1 MTGAGRWGGG
11 SSDHLSTMARQGQGR
26 TPVLDRSGVEH
37 VLWGARPAGAETARG
52 VAPHST
58 VDAAPPAQRRGGR
71 VNEMAVRGAW
81 GGWGGWGGGGAK
93 RRAGD
98 GGLPPPLPP
107 PHSRGGRPGCPPGV
121 PLATGG
127 LGGGGGRTLGGPGS
141 SSPSGGSG
149 RRGHN
154 PEGHRRPRPSATG
167 MTLGLGPPPTPPATD
182 PRGSRQSALPKPLVG
197 WRGMARPSTWPATNH
212 PLARH
217 PHPLP
222 VRLSRSAPAR
232 ASRGF
237 FFFNNQKVLPLHP
250 RRAPPSGAPS
260 CFTHVDPHAWYRARW
275 WPADAA
281 HSTTGGGPSLG
292 MGVCTH
298 QLLSRSGRTGCN
310 RRVRPLP
317 SGQARRH
324 HRADPSS

>member
-11 SSDHLSTMARQGQGR
+11 SSDHLSTLARQGQGR
-26 TPVLDRSGVEH
+26 TPVLDRGGVEH
-37 VLWGARPAGAETARG
+37 GLWGARSAGAETARG

-71 VNEMAVRGAW
+71 VNGMAVRGVW
-81 GGWGGWGGGGAK
+81 GGWGGWGGGARSGEPATAAC
-93 RRAGD
+93 RRRSHRRTPAAAARAVHEAS
-98 GGLPPPLPP
+98 
-107 PHSRGGRPGCPPGV
+107 HSRPVGWGGE
-121 PLATGG
+121 
-127 LGGGGGRTLGGPGS
+127 GGRTLGGPGS
-141 SSPSGGSG
+141 SSPSGGGG

-260 CFTHVDPHAWYRARW
+260 CFTHIDTHAWYRAR
-275 WPADAA
+275 
-281 HSTTGGGPSLG
+281 
-292 MGVCTH
+292 
-298 QLLSRSGRTGCN
+298 
-310 RRVRPLP
+310 
-317 SGQARRH
+317 
-324 HRADPSS
+324 